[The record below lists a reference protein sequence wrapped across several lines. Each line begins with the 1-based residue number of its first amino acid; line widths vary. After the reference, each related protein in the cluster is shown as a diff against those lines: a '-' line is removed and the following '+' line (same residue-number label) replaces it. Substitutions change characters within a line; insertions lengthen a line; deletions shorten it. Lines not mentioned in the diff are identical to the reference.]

1 MDRVLNKGAFPKVH
15 LWVRGKLVGNAEGEN
30 TGVRY
35 CGEGE
40 EAENH
45 VVRRILGSGYAEAEE
60 LPFEEDDILGLK
72 KGQNASAA
80 PADFGFTHAYTGVLV
95 GLSRN
100 EVVIEIEVRGGEEG
114 QLRLH
119 FPRIVFEIAPAE
131 ENFEGDEELKVD
143 QSLAGVV
150 GT

>member
-1 MDRVLNKGAFPKVH
+1 M
-15 LWVRGKLVGNAEGEN
+15 GNAEGEN
-30 TGVRY
+30 TGARH

-40 EAENH
+40 EAGND

-60 LPFEEDDILGLK
+60 LPFEEDDIRGLK
-72 KGQNASAA
+72 KGQNARAA
-80 PADFGFTHAYTGVLV
+80 PADFGFTHAYTWVLV
-95 GLSRN
+95 GLSGN
-100 EVVIEIEVRGGEEG
+100 EVVIQIEVRGGEEG

-119 FPRIVFEIAPAE
+119 FPRVDFEIAPAK
-131 ENFEGDEELKVD
+131 ENFEGDEELIVD